1 MESRKKK
8 GGGRMDTGEIIA
20 KVRKIEIKTKKMV
33 DELTGGAYHSVFKG
47 RGIEFSEV
55 REYTLD
61 DDVRDIDW
69 NVTARTNIPHIKKY
83 NEERELTVILA
94 VDISAS
100 TFFGSSAVS
109 KKEKM
114 TETAALLALSAIR
127 NNDKVGLL
135 LFTDETEL
143 FLPPRSGKPHVLRL
157 IREMV
162 CTEGRKKKTDIG
174 KALATLAEVLK
185 KKAVI
190 FLISDFVDEKDYEKN
205 LKIVAGK
212 HDLVALRILDEAEL
226 FLPPIAANI
235 LLCDPETG
243 EELSFSFTSANRER
257 FRKCAESFADRC
269 KEICR
274 KGKVDMVDIRCGE
287 DLVKPLMS
295 FFRTRERH
303 NH

>member
-1 MESRKKK
+1 
-8 GGGRMDTGEIIA
+8 
-20 KVRKIEIKTKKMV
+20 
-33 DELTGGAYHSVFKG
+33 
-47 RGIEFSEV
+47 
-55 REYTLD
+55 
-61 DDVRDIDW
+61 
-69 NVTARTNIPHIKKY
+69 
-83 NEERELTVILA
+83 
-94 VDISAS
+94 
-100 TFFGSSAVS
+100 
-109 KKEKM
+109 
-114 TETAALLALSAIR
+114 
-127 NNDKVGLL
+127 
-135 LFTDETEL
+135 
-143 FLPPRSGKPHVLRL
+143 
-157 IREMV
+157 MV

-190 FLISDFVDEKDYEKN
+190 FLISDFMDEKDYEKS

-212 HDLVALRILDEAEL
+212 HDLVALRVLDEAEL

-235 LLCDPETG
+235 LLCDPKTG

>member
-1 MESRKKK
+1 
-8 GGGRMDTGEIIA
+8 MDTSEIIS

-55 REYTLD
+55 REYTTN

-100 TFFGSSAVS
+100 TFFGSSAIS
-109 KKEKM
+109 KREKM
-114 TETAALLALSAIR
+114 TEGAALLALSAIR

-143 FLPPRSGKPHVLRL
+143 FLPPRSGKTHVLRL

-162 CTEGRKKKTDIG
+162 GTEGKNKKTDIG
-174 KALATLAEVLK
+174 NALETLAEVLK

-190 FLISDFVDEKDYEKN
+190 FLISDFIDEKDYEKSM
-205 LKIVAGK
+205 KIVANK
-212 HDLVALRILDEAEL
+212 HDLIALRVLDETEL
-226 FLPPIAANI
+226 VLPEAGAAI
-235 LLCDPETG
+235 QLCDPETG
-243 EELSFSFTSANRER
+243 EELSFSFTSGNRER
-257 FRKCAESFADRC
+257 FREQAELSAAKC

-274 KGKVDMVDIRCGE
+274 RGKVDMVDIRCGE
-287 DLVKPLMS
+287 ELVKPLMS